1 MVLKNRCHA
10 LESVKNMHKRKPL
23 RRHLLK
29 GHTHTKCIYSAPRR
43 KQFYFLMLSFAVDVY
58 FFLVFV
64 SYVVESLTL
73 LPQLLKQYHR
83 ACIDRK

>member
-1 MVLKNRCHA
+1 MIKWCSKIVLL
-10 LESVKNMHKRKPL
+10 LECEKYPL
-23 RRHLLK
+23 RWHLLK

-64 SYVVESLTL
+64 VSYVVESLAL